1 MHTVGND
8 AAERTVLVL
17 GGGGMRGMAHVGV
30 HQALEEHG
38 IRIDEVVAT
47 SVGATV
53 GALICGGLENAEIA
67 SLVADLSKRDQ
78 FRINLLRLLVRGH
91 RAGAVYRGG
100 PFRASLRRA
109 LPVHDFRALAIPL
122 VCNATS
128 LEAGEPRYFGDGED
142 LDVPLPDACYASCAL
157 PGVFAPL
164 RIDDDHYVDGGVTDA
179 VPLGTAHRRNPGA
192 RILTV
197 DLTPYTVR
205 RKGAFDTSI
214 RQILLRSYILTAR
227 ALADRNREAYESA
240 NVCLVRPPLGGL
252 GKFDYSRIA
261 EVIERGYE
269 TTCAALEGSALF
281 PEVGGPVVETDER
294 PGEDEQASHLSDIA

>member
-1 MHTVGND
+1 M
-8 AAERTVLVL
+8 LVL

-53 GALICGGLENAEIA
+53 GALICGGLENSEIA
-67 SLVADLSKRDQ
+67 ALVADLSKRDQ
-78 FRINLLRLLVRGH
+78 FRLNLLRLLVRGH

-100 PFRASLRRA
+100 PFRASLRQA
-109 LPVHDFRALAIPL
+109 LPVHDFRKLAIPL

-128 LEAGEPRYFGDGED
+128 LEAGEPRYFGDRGD
-142 LDVPLPDACYASCAL
+142 LDVPVPDACYASCSL

-164 RIDDDHYVDGGVTDA
+164 LIDGDHYVDGGVTDT

-192 RILTV
+192 RILAV

-214 RQILLRSYILTAR
+214 RQILLRSYVLTAR
-227 ALADRNREAYESA
+227 ALAQRNREAFMSA

-252 GKFDYSRIA
+252 GKFDYTRIA
-261 EVIERGYE
+261 DVIERGYE
-269 TTCAALEGSALF
+269 TTCAALEGSDLF
-281 PEVGGPVVETDER
+281 PEVCGTPVEGGEQSDGDEEAPR
-294 PGEDEQASHLSDIA
+294 LSDTA